1 MPTPLR
7 QEIFIMR
14 YINLLLSILL
24 VIPLS
29 SFSHPFPLQG
39 ILLEDSKLY
48 SFFPSDAPIQK
59 IIVLPEQKF
68 NQTEALK
75 IIQTI
80 EHIHPSILHKIAAKR
95 IYVKLFTGKITD
107 ERTAAHLHGKH
118 PRGYSFAD
126 FTWDD
131 VPGMGGTHIVLV
143 KIGHSEHGK
152 GHGSINL
159 ELHELAHSVDHI
171 VFNGIRSEPRFLAI
185 WRKEAPELFPGNA
198 YFLNYPEEYF
208 AESFAM
214 YYYSEETRQQLKKTA
229 PLTYQYIKNL
239 EK

>member
-1 MPTPLR
+1 
-7 QEIFIMR
+7 MR

-24 VIPLS
+24 IIPLS

-39 ILLEDSKLY
+39 ILLEDSKLH
-48 SFFPSDAPIQK
+48 SFFPANAPIQK

-68 NQTEALK
+68 NQNEALK
-75 IIQTI
+75 IIKTI
-80 EHIHPSILHKIAAKR
+80 EHIHPSILRKAAAKH

-107 ERTAAHLHGKH
+107 ERTAAHLHGKQ
-118 PRGYSFAD
+118 PRGYLLTD

-143 KIGHSEHGK
+143 KLGHSERGK

-159 ELHELAHSVDHI
+159 ELHELAHSVDRI
-171 VFNGIRSEPRFLAI
+171 VFNGIRSQPRFLAI
-185 WRKEAPELFPGNA
+185 WRKEAHNLFSGNS
-198 YFLNYPEEYF
+198 YFLNYSEEYF

>member
-1 MPTPLR
+1 
-7 QEIFIMR
+7 MR
-14 YINLLLSILL
+14 YINLLLCILL
-24 VIPLS
+24 IIPLT
-29 SFSHPFPLQG
+29 SFSHPFPSQG
-39 ILLEDSKLY
+39 ILLEDSELR

-68 NQTEALK
+68 QQTEALK

-80 EHIHPSILHKIAAKR
+80 EQVHPSILRKIAAKR

-107 ERTAAHLHGKH
+107 ERTASHLHGEQ
-118 PRGYSFAD
+118 PRGYLLAD
-126 FTWDD
+126 VTWND
-131 VPGMGGTHIVLV
+131 VPGMGGTHVVLV
-143 KIGHSEHGK
+143 KIGHSERGK

-159 ELHELAHSVDHI
+159 ELHELAHSVDRI
-171 VFNGIRSEPRFLAI
+171 VFNGIRFQPRFLTI
-185 WRKEAPELFPGNA
+185 WRKEAYQLFPGNS

-214 YYYSEETRQQLKKTA
+214 YYYSEKTRQQLKKTA